1 MRTGHFSRHHRRCV
15 THHTAKAFVFC
26 ARVSVVVC
34 PTAVLTYCCG
44 DVSQQAEAE
53 ALRVAMMRAMSAL
66 SDTAAVSLNQ
76 PKLLNLRLTIMVSAG
91 GFSAV
96 CCYAFPR

>member
-1 MRTGHFSRHHRRCV
+1 
-15 THHTAKAFVFC
+15 
-26 ARVSVVVC
+26 
-34 PTAVLTYCCG
+34 
-44 DVSQQAEAE
+44 
-53 ALRVAMMRAMSAL
+53 MMRAMSAL